1 MIFFRCLQANE
12 RKTKDNHAEETMTA
26 QKNNTLR
33 QHLAAVKAGERVFE
47 NAFQGIIRMILEP
60 GFEKVVVNAKTTYDF
75 NIFRTGRKHTIG
87 MYDEINSFVSFVK
100 DAAEGG
106 SSKEM
111 AFVLVGE
118 PGNGKTFF
126 VEFLCAQYR
135 NFLARERNRKF
146 SFRFLNMERIGSYG
160 RIREI
165 DSQTYEDPMILAM
178 NLFDSQEDNRRF
190 LAEHGGFS
198 EDEMDTL
205 YRNYRP
211 LGACSGYIWNEIR
224 EFVDNDLEAM
234 LDSVAMV
241 PVPMS
246 ESLGTLTGKYPAK
259 DKITSSAVDL
269 LGEESIQRLLHIS
282 DTNNPYRFDLRRGA
296 LARVAGG
303 GIHFSDEIFKNKK
316 DLVQVYLGVIQN
328 RAIEI
333 DGYKWPIDS
342 MIIATSNNSEF
353 NRFLAEKEEAPIVDR
368 CRICYVSHNTNYR
381 MQEGLTA
388 YAIGSEAKTTLT
400 KEVLHQDP
408 NLNYAASVG
417 VVLTRLPRSEKLT
430 PIETMKLAAGE
441 VAGEKS
447 IKALAEVIDTLGQD
461 PDITK
466 RFGQRGLG
474 HRSLGR
480 SIQILKESSDT
491 NEGRCMVAYD
501 IYKTLERV
509 VLDYVVD
516 TNERA
521 KYLEDLKTGKKL
533 YRERI
538 MTEMFNA
545 YMDEPYAIRKDVQNY
560 VNMIIGIDAEN
571 LGPDRMWKY
580 KDPQSGE
587 LRALKI
593 DERYVKSVEERIG
606 LKTEEQRASFR
617 TSIRKI
623 YGQKISVDPNYDFM
637 DNLELVKAVTDVR
650 LKSDI
655 AGAGSLIGALA
666 NRTNEENQKLYDRM
680 IVTML
685 GKLGYCRTCA
695 QKTIEYFCTQEDE
708 S

>member
-1 MIFFRCLQANE
+1 MAGNG
-12 RKTKDNHAEETMTA
+12 MTLA
-26 QKNNTLR
+26 A
-33 QHLAAVKAGERVFE
+33 HLAAYRDGKRAFE
-47 NAFQGIIRMILEP
+47 NAFQGVTRMILDA
-60 GFEKVVVNAKTTYDF
+60 GFEKVVVNGRTTYDF
-75 NIFRTGRKHTIG
+75 NLFRTGRKHTVG
-87 MYDEINSFVSFVK
+87 MYDEINSFVSYVK

-126 VEFLCAQYR
+126 VEFLCGRYR
-135 NFLARERNRKF
+135 EFLSLDGNRRYTY
-146 SFRFLNMERIGSYG
+146 RFTGLDRLGSYG
-160 RIREI
+160 RIAVI
-165 DSQTYEDPMILAM
+165 DSQTYEDPMVLAM
-178 NLFDSQEDNRRF
+178 NLYPTREENRRY
-190 LAEHGGFS
+190 LADSAGFS
-198 EDEMDTL
+198 EAQLATAYE
-205 YRNYRP
+205 NYRP
-211 LGACSGYIWNEIR
+211 LGACSGYIWEDIR
-224 EFVDNDLEAM
+224 TFCDGDLERM
-234 LDSVAMV
+234 LEFIEIT
-241 PVPMS
+241 PVPLS
-246 ESLGTLTGKYPAK
+246 ESLGTVTGKYPAK
-259 DKITSSAVDL
+259 DKITSSSVDL

-303 GIHFSDEIFKNKK
+303 GIHFSDEMFKNKK

-333 DGYKWPIDS
+333 DGYRWPIDS
-342 MIIATSNNSEF
+342 LIIATSNNSEF

-381 MQEGLTA
+381 LQEGLTA
-388 YAIGSEAKTTLT
+388 YAIGSEFKTTLGG
-400 KEVLHQDP
+400 EALHQDP

-417 VVLTRLPRSEKLT
+417 VALTRLPRSEKLT
-430 PIETMKLAAGE
+430 PVETMKLAAGE

-466 RFGQRGLG
+466 RFGQRGMG

-480 SIQILKESSDT
+480 AIQLQVESSET
-491 NEGRCMVAYD
+491 NEGRCMFAYD
-501 IYKTLERV
+501 IFKALERV
-509 VLDYVVD
+509 VLDYVVE
-516 TNERA
+516 TNDRA
-521 KYLEDLKTGKKL
+521 KYLEDLKIARGL

-545 YMDEPYAIRKDVQNY
+545 YMDEPYAIRKDVMNY

-587 LRALKI
+587 LKALRI

-606 LKTEEQRASFR
+606 LKTEEQRESFR

-623 YGQKISVDPNYDFM
+623 YGQKISIDPNYDFM

-680 IVTML
+680 ITTML
-685 GKLGYCRTCA
+685 EKLGYCRTCS
-695 QKTIEYFCTQEDE
+695 QKTIEYFCTQVDE
-708 S
+708 N

>member
-1 MIFFRCLQANE
+1 
-12 RKTKDNHAEETMTA
+12 MTA
-26 QKNNTLR
+26 QNNNTLR
-33 QHLAAVKAGERVFE
+33 HHLEAVKKGDRVFE
-47 NAFQGIIRMILEP
+47 NAFQGISRMILEA

-75 NIFRTGRKHTIG
+75 NIFRAGRKHTIG

-126 VEFLCAQYR
+126 VEFLCGQYR
-135 NFLARERNRKF
+135 NFLSSSKNRKYT
-146 SFRFLNMERIGSYG
+146 FRFVGMDQMGNYG

-165 DSQTYEDPMILAM
+165 ESQTYEDPMILAM
-178 NLFDSQEDNRRF
+178 NLFDDPEANRRF
-190 LAEHGGFS
+190 LADEAGFS
-198 EDEMDTL
+198 EEDLERV

-211 LGACSGYIWNEIR
+211 LGADSGYIWN
-224 EFVDNDLEAM
+224 DLRMHLDDDMGAM
-234 LDSVAMV
+234 LDRVQV
-241 PVPMS
+241 IPVPMS
-246 ESLGTLTGKYPAK
+246 ETLGTLTGKYPAK

-269 LGEESIQRLLHIS
+269 LGEESIQRLLHIT

-296 LARVAGG
+296 LARVGGG

-333 DGYKWPIDS
+333 DGYRWPIDS

-368 CRICYVSHNTNYR
+368 CRICYVSHNTNYK
-381 MQEGLTA
+381 MQEGLTS
-388 YAIGSEAKTTLT
+388 YSIGGESKTTLT
-400 KEVLHQDP
+400 REELHQDP
-408 NLNYAASVG
+408 NLNYATSVS

-447 IKALAEVIDTLGQD
+447 IKALAEVIDTLGQE

-466 RFGQRGLG
+466 RFGQKGLG

-480 SIQILKESSDT
+480 SIQILKESSET
-491 NEGRCMVAYD
+491 NEGRCMTAYD
-501 IYKTLERV
+501 IFKALERV

-545 YMDEPYAIRKDVQNY
+545 YMDEPFAIRKDVMNY

-637 DNLELVKAVTDVR
+637 DNLELVKAITDVR

-695 QKTIEYFCTQEDE
+695 TKTIEYFCTQEDE

>member
-1 MIFFRCLQANE
+1 
-12 RKTKDNHAEETMTA
+12 MTVV
-26 QKNNTLR
+26 KNGTFT
-33 QHLAAVKAGERVFE
+33 QHLDSVKNGTKRFE
-47 NAFQGIIRMILEP
+47 NAFEGVARMILEDEI
-60 GFEKVVVNAKTTYDF
+60 EKVVVNGRSAYDF
-75 NIFRTGRKHTIG
+75 KIFRTGPKHIIG
-87 MYDEINSFVSFVK
+87 LYDEINSFVSYVK

-126 VEFLCAQYR
+126 VEYVCSLYRRFLSR
-135 NFLARERNRKF
+135 PENRKYT
-146 SFRFLNMERIGSYG
+146 FRFVGMDKLGNYG
-160 RIREI
+160 KLTTIE
-165 DSQTYEDPMILAM
+165 SQTFEDPLILAM
-178 NLFDSQEDNRRF
+178 NLKEDPDSSREYLGTHFGFEDK
-190 LAEHGGFS
+190 LLEQ
-198 EDEMDTL
+198 L
-205 YRNYRP
+205 YGNYRP
-211 LGACSGYIWNEIR
+211 LGACSGYIWNNIR
-224 EFVDNDLEAM
+224 IHTDGNIGEM
-234 LDSVAMV
+234 LKFIDII
-241 PVPMS
+241 PVPLT
-246 ESLGTLTGKYPAK
+246 ESLGTVTGKYPAK

-269 LGEESIQRLLHIS
+269 LGEESIQRLLHIT

-303 GIHFSDEIFKNKK
+303 GIHFSDEIYKNKK

-328 RAIEI
+328 RNIEI
-333 DGYKWPIDS
+333 DGYKWPIDTL
-342 MIIATSNNSEF
+342 IIATSNNSEF

-368 CRICYVSHNTNYR
+368 CRICYVSHNTNYKL
-381 MQEGLTA
+381 QEDLTT
-388 YAIGSEAKTTLT
+388 YAIGNETKTTYN
-400 KEVLHQDP
+400 KEFLHQDP
-408 NLNYAASVG
+408 NLNHAASIA

-430 PIETMKLAAGE
+430 PVETMKLAAGE

-447 IKALAEVIDTLGQD
+447 IKALAEVIDTLSHD

-466 RFGQRGLG
+466 RFGQKGLG
-474 HRSLGR
+474 QRNLGR
-480 SIQILKESSDT
+480 AIQLLIESSET
-491 NEGRCMVAYD
+491 NEGRCMFAFDVFQ
-501 IYKTLERV
+501 TLERV
-509 VLDYVVD
+509 ILDYVTD
-516 TNERA
+516 PNDRA
-521 KYLEDLKTGKKL
+521 KYLEDLKTAKGL

-545 YMDEPYAIRKDVQNY
+545 YMDEPFAIRKDVMNY

-571 LGPDRMWKY
+571 LGPDMMWKY
-580 KDPQSGE
+580 KDPQTGE

-593 DERYVKSVEERIG
+593 DERFIKSIEERLE
-606 LKTEEQRASFR
+606 LKTEEQRETFR

-666 NRTNEENQKLYDRM
+666 NRTNDENRKLYDRM
-680 IVTML
+680 IDTML
-685 GKLGYCRTCA
+685 NKLDYCRTCA

-708 S
+708 N

>member
-1 MIFFRCLQANE
+1 MAAHMNLIQHVE
-12 RKTKDNHAEETMTA
+12 SV
-26 QKNNTLR
+26 KNN
-33 QHLAAVKAGERVFE
+33 ERVFE
-47 NAFQGIIRMILEP
+47 NSFQSVARMILGA
-60 GFEKVVVNAKTTYDF
+60 GFEKVVVNGRTTYDF
-75 NIFRTGRKHTIG
+75 RLFRSGKKHTIG
-87 MYDEINSFVSFVK
+87 MYDEINSFVSYVK

-126 VEFLCAQYR
+126 VEFLCSRYR
-135 NFLARERNRKF
+135 EFLSEPRNRRYT
-146 SFRFLNMERIGSYG
+146 FRFRNLDRLGHYG
-160 RIREI
+160 RISVI
-165 DSQTYEDPMILAM
+165 DSQTCEDPMILAM
-178 NLFDSQEDNRRF
+178 NLFETAGENHRF
-190 LAEHGGFS
+190 LTEQCGLS
-198 EDEMDTL
+198 DEVL
-205 YRNYRP
+205 GRVHENYRP
-211 LGACSGYIWNEIR
+211 LGACSGYIWDDIR
-224 EFVDNDLEAM
+224 SHCDGDLNRMLEFVEVL
-234 LDSVAMV
+234 

-246 ESLGTLTGKYPAK
+246 ETLGTVTGKYPAK
-259 DKITSSAVDL
+259 DKITSSSVDL

-333 DGYKWPIDS
+333 DGYKWPIDTL
-342 MIIATSNNSEF
+342 IIATSNNSEF

-368 CRICYVSHNTNYR
+368 CRICYVSHNTNYLL
-381 MQEGLTA
+381 QKGLTS
-388 YAIGSEAKTTLT
+388 YAIGGERKTTLARQ
-400 KEVLHQDP
+400 ELHQDP
-408 NLNYAASVG
+408 NLNSAASVA
-417 VVLTRLPRSEKLT
+417 VVLTRLPRTEKLT
-430 PIETMKLAAGE
+430 PVETMKLAAGE

-466 RFGQRGLG
+466 RFGQKGLG

-480 SIQILKESSDT
+480 ALQLLVESSET
-491 NEGRCMVAYD
+491 NEGCCMFAYD
-501 IYKTLERV
+501 VFRTLERV

-516 TNERA
+516 TNDRA
-521 KYLEDLKTGKKL
+521 KYLEDLKVAKGL

-545 YMDEPYAIRKDVQNY
+545 YMDEPQAIRKDVMNY

-580 KDPQSGE
+580 KDPQTGE

-593 DERYVKSVEERIG
+593 DERYVKSAEERIG
-606 LKTEEQRASFR
+606 LKTEEQRDSFR

-680 IVTML
+680 ITTML
-685 GKLGYCRTCA
+685 NKLGYCRTCA

-708 S
+708 N

>member
-1 MIFFRCLQANE
+1 MAAHQSLI
-12 RKTKDNHAEETMTA
+12 
-26 QKNNTLR
+26 
-33 QHLAAVKAGERVFE
+33 QHLEAVREDERVFE
-47 NAFQGIIRMILEP
+47 NSFQSVARMILGA
-60 GFEKVVVNAKTTYDF
+60 GFEKVVVNGRTTYDF
-75 NIFRTGRKHTIG
+75 KIFRTGRKHTIG
-87 MYDEINSFVSFVK
+87 MFDEINSFVSYVK

-126 VEFLCAQYR
+126 VEFLCSQYR
-135 NFLARERNRKF
+135 AFLSEPRNRRYT
-146 SFRFLNMERIGSYG
+146 FRYNNLAQLGQYG
-160 RIREI
+160 RINVIE
-165 DSQTYEDPMILAM
+165 SQTYEDPLVLAM
-178 NLFDSQEDNRRF
+178 NLYESPAESRRF
-190 LAEHGGFS
+190 LAEKAGFS
-198 EDEMDTL
+198 DSALDTL
-205 YRNYRP
+205 YENYRP
-211 LGACSGYIWNEIR
+211 LGACSGYIFNDIR
-224 EFVDNDLEAM
+224 THCDGDLDRM
-234 LDSVAMV
+234 LDYIEVI

-246 ESLGTLTGKYPAK
+246 ESLGTITGKYPAK
-259 DKITSSAVDL
+259 DKITSSSVDL
-269 LGEESIQRLLHIS
+269 LGEESIQRLLHIT

-342 MIIATSNNSEF
+342 LIIATSNNSEF
-353 NRFLAEKEEAPIVDR
+353 NRFLAEREEAPIVDR

-381 MQEGLTA
+381 LQEGLTA
-388 YAIGSEAKTTLT
+388 YAIGSDSKTTLDR
-400 KEVLHQDP
+400 ELLHQDP

-417 VVLTRLPRSEKLT
+417 VVLSRFPRTEKLT

-447 IKALAEVIDTLGQD
+447 IKALSEVIDTLGQD

-466 RFGQRGLG
+466 RFGQKGLG

-480 SIQILKESSDT
+480 AIQLLVESSET
-491 NEGRCMVAYD
+491 NEGRCMFAYD
-501 IYKTLERV
+501 VFKTLERV

-516 TNERA
+516 THDRA
-521 KYLEDLKTGKKL
+521 KYLEDLKVAKGL

-545 YMDEPYAIRKDVQNY
+545 YMDEPYAIRKDVMNY
-560 VNMIIGIDAEN
+560 VNMIIGIDAES

-580 KDPQSGE
+580 KDPQTGE

-606 LKTEEQRASFR
+606 LKTEEQRDSFR

-623 YGQKISVDPNYDFM
+623 YGQKISMDPNYDFM
-637 DNLELVKAVTDVR
+637 DNLELVKAITDVR

-680 IVTML
+680 VTTML
-685 GKLGYCRTCA
+685 TKLNYCRTCA

-708 S
+708 N

>member
-1 MIFFRCLQANE
+1 
-12 RKTKDNHAEETMTA
+12 MTA
-26 QKNNTLR
+26 QKNDTLR

-126 VEFLCAQYR
+126 VEFLCAKYR
-135 NFLARERNRKF
+135 NFLQGRNRKY
-146 SFRFLNMERIGSYG
+146 SFRYLGMDRIGNYG

-165 DSQTYEDPMILAM
+165 DSETYEDPMILAM
-178 NLFDSQEDNRRF
+178 NLFENPDDSRRF
-190 LAEHGGFS
+190 IAEQGFS
-198 EDEMDTL
+198 EEELDIL

-211 LGACSGYIWNEIR
+211 LGASTGYIWNEIR
-224 EFVDNDLEAM
+224 EHVDNDLEAM
-234 LDSVAMV
+234 LDSVAII

-269 LGEESIQRLLHIS
+269 LGEESIQRLLHLS

-381 MQEGLTA
+381 MQEGLTS

-400 KEVLHQDP
+400 REVLHQDP

-417 VVLTRLPRSEKLT
+417 VVLTRLARSEKLT

-447 IKALAEVIDTLGQD
+447 IKALAEVIDTLGQE

-480 SIQILKESSDT
+480 SIQILKESSET
-491 NEGRCMVAYD
+491 NEGRCMFAYD
-501 IYKTLERV
+501 IFKSLERV
-509 VLDYVVD
+509 VLDYVVE

-580 KDPQSGE
+580 KDPQTGE

-685 GKLGYCRTCA
+685 GKLGYCRTCS

>member
-1 MIFFRCLQANE
+1 
-12 RKTKDNHAEETMTA
+12 MTA
-26 QKNNTLR
+26 QKNDTLR

-60 GFEKVVVNAKTTYDF
+60 GFEKVVVNGKTTYDF

-126 VEFLCAQYR
+126 VEFLCGKYR
-135 NFLARERNRKF
+135 NFLQGRNRKY
-146 SFRFLNMERIGSYG
+146 SFRFLNMERLGNYG

-165 DSQTYEDPMILAM
+165 DSETYEDPMILAM
-178 NLFDSQEDNRRF
+178 NLFESPEESRSF
-190 LAEHGGFS
+190 IAEQGFS
-198 EDEMDTL
+198 EEELDTL

-211 LGACSGYIWNEIR
+211 LGASTGYIWNEIR
-224 EFVDNDLEAM
+224 EHVDNDLDAM
-234 LDSVAMV
+234 LESVAII

-269 LGEESIQRLLHIS
+269 LGEESIQRLLHLS

-381 MQEGLTA
+381 MQEGLTS
-388 YAIGSEAKTTLT
+388 YAIGGEAKTTLT

-408 NLNYAASVG
+408 NLNYAASVA

-501 IYKTLERV
+501 IFRSLERV
-509 VLDYVVD
+509 VLDYVVE

-521 KYLEDLKTGKKL
+521 KYLEDLKTAKKL

-545 YMDEPYAIRKDVQNY
+545 YMDEPFAIRKDVQNY

-580 KDPQSGE
+580 KDPQTGE
-587 LRALKI
+587 LKALKI

-685 GKLGYCRTCA
+685 GKLGYCRTCS

>member
-1 MIFFRCLQANE
+1 
-12 RKTKDNHAEETMTA
+12 MTA
-26 QKNNTLR
+26 KNETLR

-60 GFEKVVVNAKTTYDF
+60 GFEKVVVNGKTTYDF

-126 VEFLCAQYR
+126 VEFLCGKYR
-135 NFLARERNRKF
+135 NFLQGKNRKY
-146 SFRFLNMERIGSYG
+146 SFRFLNMDRLGNYG

-165 DSQTYEDPMILAM
+165 DSETYEDPMILAM
-178 NLFDSQEDNRRF
+178 NLFEDLDESRRF
-190 LAEHGGFS
+190 IAEQGFS
-198 EDEMDTL
+198 DAELDTL

-211 LGACSGYIWNEIR
+211 LGASSGYILNEIR
-224 EFVDNDLEAM
+224 NYLDNDVEKILESIAIM
-234 LDSVAMV
+234 

-269 LGEESIQRLLHIS
+269 LGEESIQRLLHLS

-381 MQEGLTA
+381 MQEGLTG
-388 YAIGSEAKTTLT
+388 YAIGSDSKTTLT
-400 KEVLHQDP
+400 REVLHQDP

-447 IKALAEVIDTLGQD
+447 IKALAEVIDTLGQE

-480 SIQILKESSDT
+480 SIQILKESSET

-501 IYKTLERV
+501 VFRSLERV
-509 VLDYVVD
+509 VLDYVVEP
-516 TNERA
+516 NERA
-521 KYLEDLKTGKKL
+521 KYLEDLKTGKQL

-545 YMDEPYAIRKDVQNY
+545 YMDEPFAIKKDVQNY

-580 KDPQSGE
+580 KDPQTGE
-587 LRALKI
+587 LKALKI

-623 YGQKISVDPNYDFM
+623 YGQKISVDPSYDFM

>member
-1 MIFFRCLQANE
+1 
-12 RKTKDNHAEETMTA
+12 MTA
-26 QKNNTLR
+26 KNETLR

-60 GFEKVVVNAKTTYDF
+60 GFEKVVVNGKTTYDF

-126 VEFLCAQYR
+126 VEFLCGKYR
-135 NFLARERNRKF
+135 NFLQGRNRKY
-146 SFRFLNMERIGSYG
+146 SFRFLNMDQLGNYG
-160 RIREI
+160 RIREV
-165 DSQTYEDPMILAM
+165 DSETYEDPMILAM
-178 NLFDSQEDNRRF
+178 NLFDDPEESRRF
-190 LAEHGGFS
+190 IGEQGFS
-198 EDEMDTL
+198 DAEIETL

-211 LGACSGYIWNEIR
+211 LGASTGYILNEIR
-224 EFVDNDLEAM
+224 QYHDNDIEKVLESIAI
-234 LDSVAMV
+234 L

-269 LGEESIQRLLHIS
+269 LGEESIQRLLHLS

-388 YAIGSEAKTTLT
+388 YAIGSESKTTLT

-447 IKALAEVIDTLGQD
+447 IKALAEVIDTLGQE

-480 SIQILKESSDT
+480 SIQILKESSET

-501 IYKTLERV
+501 VFRSLERV
-509 VLDYVVD
+509 VLDYVVEP
-516 TNERA
+516 NERA

-545 YMDEPYAIRKDVQNY
+545 YMDEPFAIKKDVQNY

-580 KDPQSGE
+580 KDPQTGE
-587 LRALKI
+587 LKALKI

-623 YGQKISVDPNYDFM
+623 YGQKISVDPSYDFM